1 MEFVDIL
8 LKRFD
13 GDSELRKA
21 TNALVCFTSPETGKK
36 LAQLTYQMV
45 MTRSEGSSMALLYF
59 INSNQEEMTPEE
71 MSRLQ
76 SKISSDFMPKS
87 EKEKI
92 TLRTFISDEEKHMV
106 QIGKMIEEQGSNLMI
121 RGISSHELSISQV
134 ELYSQ
139 LRRDPAN
146 PVQNILMQFPARE
159 SEILQELTA
168 MMGDNRIPT
177 ALFIDNNMQEAK
189 KIFMPLLC
197 DSDIHLFTY
206 LYHLAQPEG
215 MEIMV
220 WDAIGIIDTEPRI
233 QRVFQYILKKSDG
246 KVHLWNNVRKI
257 EESFIQK
264 QDLIVTGVG
273 GWSRLTNTPLP
284 WKEQLPS
291 LLIIKEGNR

>member
-21 TNALVCFTSPETGKK
+21 TNALVCFSSPETGKK

-106 QIGKMIEEQGSNLMI
+106 QIGKMIEEQGSNLLI
-121 RGISSHELSISQV
+121 RGISCNELSISQV

>member
-21 TNALVCFTSPETGKK
+21 TNALVCFSSPETGKK

-76 SKISSDFMPKS
+76 SKVSSDFMPKS

>member
-21 TNALVCFTSPETGKK
+21 TNALVCFSSPETGKK

-76 SKISSDFMPKS
+76 SKISSDLMPKS

>member
-21 TNALVCFTSPETGKK
+21 TNALVCFSSPETGKK

-134 ELYSQ
+134 EQYSL

-220 WDAIGIIDTEPRI
+220 WDAIGIIDTESRI

>member
-21 TNALVCFTSPETGKK
+21 TNALVCFSSPETGKK

>member
-13 GDSELRKA
+13 GDSELKKA
-21 TNALVCFTSPETGKK
+21 TNALVCFSSPETGKK

-76 SKISSDFMPKS
+76 SKVSSDFMPKS

-146 PVQNILMQFPARE
+146 PVQNILIQFPARE

>member
-21 TNALVCFTSPETGKK
+21 TNALVCFSSPETGKK

-233 QRVFQYILKKSDG
+233 QRVFQYILKKSDA

>member
-21 TNALVCFTSPETGKK
+21 TNALVCFSSPETGKK

-121 RGISSHELSISQV
+121 RGISCNELSISQV